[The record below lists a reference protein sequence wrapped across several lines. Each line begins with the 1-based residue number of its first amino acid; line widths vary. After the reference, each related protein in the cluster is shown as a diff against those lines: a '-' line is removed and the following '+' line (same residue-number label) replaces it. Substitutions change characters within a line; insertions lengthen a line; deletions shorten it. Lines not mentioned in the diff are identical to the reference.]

1 MKKWMLID
9 ENSPSSGAWNMAL
22 DDYLFQS
29 LSEDRPQTYL
39 RFYAWQKP
47 TVSLGYS
54 QRADRVL
61 DEDFRRK
68 QGLDLVRRITGGK
81 LVLHD
86 REVTYSLNSSDTS
99 VFSSNLSD
107 SYRLISMGLMRGLE
121 KMGLKSCLA
130 DPPPE
135 AYIRGDLPCF
145 SYPARNEIEIQ
156 GLKLVG
162 SAQKRVGGKFIQ
174 HGSIPLLEDEKRL
187 RQISLLETHKEHIRM
202 ISLSRALNRKVEF
215 SWAVKHLA
223 EGLAEFF
230 QVTLEPMALSPEM
243 LTAVR
248 CLQQERHQNPDW
260 IYRGRVSCQ
269 SNLD

>member
-1 MKKWMLID
+1 MKRWKLI
-9 ENSPSSGAWNMAL
+9 EETPPASGAWNMAL

-29 LSEDRPQTYL
+29 LSEDRPQTFL
-39 RFYAWQKP
+39 RFYAWEKP

-61 DEDFRRK
+61 DEAFRLSH
-68 QGLDLVRRITGGK
+68 GIDVVRRITGGK

-99 VFSSNLSD
+99 LFSSKLSD
-107 SYRLISMGLMRGLE
+107 SYRLISLGLMRGLE
-121 KMGLKSCLA
+121 KMGLTPRLS

-135 AYIRGDLPCF
+135 AYIRGNLPCF

-162 SAQKRVGGKFIQ
+162 SAQKRVGGRFLQ
-174 HGSIPLLEDEKRL
+174 HGSIPLDEDEKRL
-187 RQISLLETHKEHIRM
+187 RQVSRLEKQAEHIRM
-202 ISLSRALNRKVEF
+202 ISLSRALNRNVDF
-215 SWAVKHLA
+215 SWAVERLA

-230 QVTLEPMALSPEM
+230 RVTLEPMILSPEM
-243 LTAVR
+243 LEAVKL
-248 CLQQERHQNPDW
+248 LQKERHQNPDW
-260 IYRGRVSCQ
+260 IYRGRV
-269 SNLD
+269 LDDIHLS